1 MSYRMKLE
9 FLDAVPERNTDRHR
23 LGKYD
28 VLLLQFVKS
37 GKPAALVRPPE
48 KVKTATIIGGFRKAI
63 AYKKYPVV
71 CIRRGGEIFLCL
83 ESEVRNEANH

>member
-9 FLDAVPERNTDRHR
+9 FLDAVPERKSDGHR

-37 GKPAALVRPPE
+37 GKPAALVKPPE
-48 KVKTATIIGGFRKAI
+48 RVKTATVIGGFRKAI
-63 AYKKYPVV
+63 AVRKYPVV
-71 CIRRGGEIFLCL
+71 CIRRGGEIFLCR
-83 ESEVRNEANH
+83 ESEVRNESAD